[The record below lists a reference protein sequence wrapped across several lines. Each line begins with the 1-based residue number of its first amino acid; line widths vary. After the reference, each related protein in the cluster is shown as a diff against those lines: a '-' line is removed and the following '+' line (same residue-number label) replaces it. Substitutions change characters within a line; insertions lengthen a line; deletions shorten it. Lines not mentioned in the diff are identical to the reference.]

1 MFFCKAISSS
11 KDFAKSWHFQMRS
24 RYYYYHRHS
33 SDMQMCRY
41 VFDTEYTSANTNTK
55 IDIKDSNSA
64 DAASSL
70 LNTVEDDDF
79 DNSTSTEKPFIP
91 EGGTAHISK
100 AEETFGKVLT
110 FSH

>member
-1 MFFCKAISSS
+1 MFVLQTISSS
-11 KDFAKSWHFQMRS
+11 KDLANSWHFQMMF
-24 RYYYYHRHS
+24 RYYHYHRHS

-41 VFDTEYTSANTNTK
+41 VFDTEYTSTNTNTK
-55 IDIKDSNSA
+55 IDIKDSNST
-64 DAASSL
+64 DTASSL
-70 LNTVEDDDF
+70 LNTIEDDDF

-100 AEETFGKVLT
+100 AEEAFGKVLT

>member
-1 MFFCKAISSS
+1 M
-11 KDFAKSWHFQMRS
+11 S
-24 RYYYYHRHS
+24 RYYHYNRYS
-33 SDMQMCRY
+33 LEMQMCRY